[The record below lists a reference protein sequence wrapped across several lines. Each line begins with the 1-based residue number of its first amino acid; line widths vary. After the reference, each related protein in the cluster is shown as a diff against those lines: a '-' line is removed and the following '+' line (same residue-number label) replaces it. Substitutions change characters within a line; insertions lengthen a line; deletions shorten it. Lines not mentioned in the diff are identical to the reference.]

1 MIRRATQKWVD
12 KLSAIA
18 HTRMALFI
26 LFILAL
32 LKVLVLPLPIEM
44 FLLPML
50 LLNRERV
57 WLIPIPAILG
67 SMAGGLIGYA
77 LGNVFFDDYGLPW
90 ITAAGYAEELTAFEA
105 FFDENGFWA
114 VFISTFAPLP
124 PIQVGVLAAG
134 LADYNIPLFLLAI
147 GLGRAIRFYAL
158 ALLVH
163 LVGDYAEVLWKKHFR
178 LVAILLLVIIAL
190 LLAGFQWL

>member
-32 LKVLVLPLPIEM
+32 LKVLVLPLPIEV

-50 LLNRERV
+50 VLNRERI

-77 LGNVFFDDYGLPW
+77 LGNAFFDDYGLPW
-90 ITAAGYAEELTAFEA
+90 ITAAGYADELTAFEA
-105 FFDENGFWA
+105 FFDQNGFWA
-114 VFISTFAPLP
+114 VFVSTFAPLP

-158 ALLVH
+158 ALLVYM
-163 LVGDYAEVLWKKHFR
+163 VGDYAEVLWKKHFR
-178 LVAILLLVIIAL
+178 LVGVILLVIITL
-190 LLAGFQWL
+190 LLMGFQWL